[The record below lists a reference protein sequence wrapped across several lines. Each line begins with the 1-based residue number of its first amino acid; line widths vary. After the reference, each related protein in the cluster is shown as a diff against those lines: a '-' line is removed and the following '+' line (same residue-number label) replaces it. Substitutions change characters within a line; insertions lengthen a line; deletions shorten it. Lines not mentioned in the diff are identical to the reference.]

1 MINDYKILLNEIVKA
16 NVDVVYGSRVLNKN
30 RYKNNFISNYR
41 ILGNHLLT
49 LFSNVVN
56 NQSLSDAHSCYK
68 LFRSDLFKAIKL
80 SHSILVSEI
89 TTRFLFKKI
98 LLRYLFLIMV
108 EVYKM
113 EKN

>member
-1 MINDYKILLNEIVKA
+1 M
-16 NVDVVYGSRVLNKN
+16 NKN

-80 SHSILVSEI
+80 SHNDFSFCPEI
-89 TTRFLFKKI
+89 TTKISNLKKI

-113 EKN
+113 EKLD